1 MFFSTQNTPINR
13 REKQKHSDSSSFF
26 KSSLSTQS
34 SLKITSSQSRR
45 TIQRTCCLFISYL
58 FSFPFPMS
66 RFCTFLLWF
75 FTHLSFKSGE
85 LIKDRRSLPVFQ
97 HPKPRQRVKAFRPK
111 SIYGAPRQAASAY
124 TQPCCLL
131 SEPRAANVACSAFLR
146 QKLGVLYIQQSVIP
160 LTKINSLVF
169 QF

>member
-1 MFFSTQNTPINR
+1 MYPSCDVFLQHRTHPLIN
-13 REKQKHSDSSSFF
+13 QKNKSILILAASSNPV
-26 KSSLSTQS
+26 SSQS
-34 SLKITSSQSRR
+34 SLKILSSQSQR

-124 TQPCCLL
+124 TQPCCCQSCRRLL
-131 SEPRAANVACSAFLR
+131 
-146 QKLGVLYIQQSVIP
+146 
-160 LTKINSLVF
+160 
-169 QF
+169 